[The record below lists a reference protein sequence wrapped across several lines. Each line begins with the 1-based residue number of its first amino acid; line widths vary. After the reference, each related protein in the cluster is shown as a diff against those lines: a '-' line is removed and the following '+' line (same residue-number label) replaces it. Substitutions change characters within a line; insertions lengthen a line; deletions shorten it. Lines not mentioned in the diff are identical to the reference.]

1 MKLLALL
8 FALVLATAASFAPA
22 ANSEPAKEQSTP
34 APVKKS
40 GPEAWKLGLVGLAV
54 ASFLIRKRL

>member
-8 FALVLATAASFAPA
+8 FALVLATGASFAPA
-22 ANSEPAKEQSTP
+22 AHSEPAKAQPTP
-34 APVKKS
+34 PPVKKS
-40 GPEAWKLGLVGLAV
+40 GPEVWKLSLVGLAV